1 MRPQGILY
9 LGGMFALL
17 LGERLIGGDDPKR
30 WALSGAGLLMVLG
43 ALALGARAM
52 AAATPDQRPAHRT
65 GLVAALVG
73 AASLLVYALQTDAAL
88 ASLQLEEDA
97 ELRYTT
103 AVRALFPLV
112 WLAGTL
118 PFLAVDRAIA
128 ASPVRVPVHRV
139 RDAAMG
145 ALGAALGLS
154 LLFPLNYLAAAHNQ
168 RWDFGYFKT
177 ARPSEGTRALV
188 DNLEEP
194 VRAVLFF
201 PTSSEVTDELRTYFD
216 ELSGGQLGV
225 EYVDHALEPELAKE
239 LKVRDNGNIALAKGD
254 QVERIKIGADFDS
267 AKRKLKKLDAEVQGG
282 LLKLV
287 KEERTLYFT
296 VGHGEMYWKSD
307 ENKDRALN
315 KLKTALK
322 ERNFTV
328 KELGAAQGLGD
339 AVPDDA
345 AMVAILGPTDPFLP
359 EELASLR
366 AYTERGGRLLVGV
379 EPGGPDLSALLDPV
393 GVGVEPQGVLAD
405 DKFFLRV
412 ANGVQDR
419 INLVTNKFSTHE
431 SVTTLSRNSRQ
442 AAVATPGATA
452 LVEKAPE
459 GGAVKVRSTIRT
471 LPSSWLDLDG
481 DLEFDEPAEKRQTW
495 SLAIA
500 SSGPAPASTDGREF
514 RAVVLSDAT
523 WASDLFVPYSG
534 NGVILFDALAWLV
547 EDPSAGGEAS
557 NEEDVKIQHTREGQG
572 LWFYGTAFVLPLGFF
587 GLGMARVMMRRK
599 RGEA

>member
-9 LGGMFALL
+9 LVGMFAVL

-30 WALSGAGLLMVLG
+30 WGLTGVGLVMVLVSLVLT
-43 ALALGARAM
+43 AKAM
-52 AAATPDQRPAHRT
+52 AAASAEQRPAHRA
-65 GLVAALVG
+65 GLLGAVVG
-73 AASLLVYALQTDAAL
+73 LSSLLVYAAQTDSAL
-88 ASLQLEEDA
+88 ATLQLDEEA
-97 ELRYTT
+97 ELRFTT
-103 AVRALFPLV
+103 AVQALIPLL

-128 ASPVRVPVHRV
+128 ASPVQMPVNRV

-145 ALGAALGLS
+145 ALSVALGLS
-154 LLFPLNYLAAAHNQ
+154 MLFPLNYLAAANNV

-177 ARPSEGTRALV
+177 ARPSDGTKALV

-194 VRAVLFF
+194 MRAVLFF
-201 PTSSEVTDELRTYFD
+201 PQSSEVTDELRTYFD
-216 ELSGGQLGV
+216 TLSGGQLGV

-254 QVERIKIGADFDS
+254 QVERIKIGTDFES
-267 AKRKLKKLDAEVQGG
+267 AKRKLKKLDGEIQGS

-287 KEERTLYFT
+287 KNERNLYFT

-322 ERNFTV
+322 DRNFQV

-345 AMVAILGPTDPFLP
+345 AMVVILGPTEPFLP
-359 EELASLR
+359 EELAALR
-366 AYTERGGRLLVGV
+366 SYVDRGGRLLVGL
-379 EPGGPDLSALLDPV
+379 EPGGADLSSVLDAV
-393 GVGVEPQGVLAD
+393 GVGVEPAGVLAD

-412 ANGVQDR
+412 ANGLQDR
-419 INLVTNKFSTHE
+419 VNLVTNKFSTHE
-431 SVTTLSRNSRQ
+431 SVTTLSKNSRQ
-442 AAVATPGATA
+442 AAVAMPGATA
-452 LVEKAPE
+452 LIEKAPE
-459 GGAVKVRSTIRT
+459 GGAIKVRSTVRT

-481 DLEFDEPAEKRQTW
+481 NLEFNEPAEKRQTW

-500 SSGPAPASTDGREF
+500 ASGPAPSATDGREF

-547 EDPSAGGEAS
+547 EDPTAAGEQS
-557 NEEDVKIQHTREGQG
+557 SEEDIKIQHTQEGQG
-572 LWFYGTAFVLPLGFF
+572 LWFYGTAFILPLSFF
-587 GLGMARVMMRRK
+587 GLGMARVAMRRK
-599 RGEA
+599 RGAA